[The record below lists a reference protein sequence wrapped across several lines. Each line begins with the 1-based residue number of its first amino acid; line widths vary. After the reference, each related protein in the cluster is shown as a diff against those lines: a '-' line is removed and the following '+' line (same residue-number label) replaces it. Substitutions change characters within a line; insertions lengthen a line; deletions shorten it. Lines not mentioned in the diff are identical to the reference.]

1 MSTKN
6 EIIARAC
13 APIVAAMEKG
23 DTYDADT
30 LVKLVEQMDHT
41 GGYEDRFTEHEEKL
55 EALANAMR
63 QMSVQRGGRRG

>member
-30 LVKLVEQMDHT
+30 LVKLVEQMDHS
-41 GGYEDRFTEHEEKL
+41 GGNDELLKEHEEKI
-55 EALANAMR
+55 EALASAIR